1 MKKIFLLSTLIV
13 FGVINCRA
21 QLVHTSDFVKIEL
34 PKGIYKLSKQ
44 QVDAIPKYKV
54 YGRPNQSYAPPY
66 LYQMED
72 VSLGLFNV
80 NTSAVN
86 NDLPRHKSFQD
97 NSYLFL
103 KRNGNNTYS
112 SSIKSMGKNQV
123 LIINYNINEKGHYRF
138 YYQNEA
144 KTLTQAG
151 KIDYNTADQAKA
163 EALLNDVLN
172 NIRFTK

>member
-1 MKKIFLLSTLIV
+1 
-13 FGVINCRA
+13 
-21 QLVHTSDFVKIEL
+21 
-34 PKGIYKLSKQ
+34 
-44 QVDAIPKYKV
+44 
-54 YGRPNQSYAPPY
+54 
-66 LYQMED
+66 MED

-163 EALLNDVLN
+163 ESLLNDILN